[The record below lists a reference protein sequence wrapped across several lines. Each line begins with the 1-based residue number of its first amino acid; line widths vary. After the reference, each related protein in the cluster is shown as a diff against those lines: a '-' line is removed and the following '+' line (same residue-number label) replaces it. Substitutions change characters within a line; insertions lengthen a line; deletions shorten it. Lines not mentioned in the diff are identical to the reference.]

1 MQSKF
6 STEEIYDIFGSDFMI
21 QKIKKTFYKGT
32 FDPLPKALFVV
43 MRLIKK
49 VMINDFNIF
58 LGDLIKTI
66 I

>member
-1 MQSKF
+1 
-6 STEEIYDIFGSDFMI
+6 MI